1 MYACVSSQIAH
12 LAIRVSYDARM
23 AKCDGYRCYRN
34 YRLAVGDERSELVPA
49 MVPAV
54 PRLHLSTGFSPC
66 WSLTVAKLLKV
77 GPPVHFTI
85 VLQCNRLLIIS
96 VFFFFFS
103 VFCALIRVCAC
114 ARAFLSARIW
124 ALYVTARPKTTRAV
138 HFHLYF
144 TMSLREL
151 DSPSRQNRLQR
162 TAVFCRCVGC
172 FSL

>member
-1 MYACVSSQIAH
+1 MYTCVSSQIAH

-34 YRLAVGDERSELVPA
+34 YRLAVGDKRSEL
-49 MVPAV
+49 VPAV

-96 VFFFFFS
+96 AFFFQFS
-103 VFCALIRVCAC
+103 VR
-114 ARAFLSARIW
+114 
-124 ALYVTARPKTTRAV
+124 
-138 HFHLYF
+138 
-144 TMSLREL
+144 
-151 DSPSRQNRLQR
+151 
-162 TAVFCRCVGC
+162 
-172 FSL
+172 